1 MNGAQPNQRDAGA
14 RPADEGAGPG
24 APPSI
29 RSRVI
34 ALVVAAI
41 AAGTLGALAPG
52 DWPEGEATVVVT
64 YRGRSLEAAA
74 TLGDETPLQV
84 SGDLGG
90 VEARVELPSGLPSR
104 AAVDAHL
111 RFTEGDTPLRP
122 GPADVGLAVVL
133 PDDRVEPIPIL
144 RWNEAT
150 GSLEATRRPPQDAGI
165 VLGLLGFV
173 VVMWVSETVPLFVTS
188 LVIPVVLVVA
198 GVGSSQAAL
207 APFFHPIIALFFA
220 GFLMAEAMHRCG
232 LDRRVATWIVARAGR
247 SPMILFAALL
257 GTAAF
262 LSMWMSN
269 TAAAA
274 VMVPIALTVTEPMH
288 HLGFR
293 KAAVLGIAYAATI
306 GGVGSAIGT
315 PANPLAIEFLD
326 SFAGRKVSFAEWFGF
341 GLPVVLVMLPLMAGY
356 VWLRSAV
363 HVDPGRFGEVRRLA
377 RAQIAEHEGLDRDQ
391 WTVVIVFAGV
401 MAMWLTQTIHDIDTG
416 IVALGG
422 AIVLAALGKIRP
434 DDLGRISWSSLL
446 TFGGGLTLG
455 LFLVESGAAD
465 WVATELGGLTDLP
478 TLLATGVVAL
488 ISLGLTTVASNTAS
502 AAVLIPMAI
511 PLAGIVGV
519 DPVLMVVLVAVAT
532 SIDFALVI
540 GTPPTMIAYS
550 ARLHT
555 AKEIF
560 ATGIV
565 IDVAGIVLL
574 VTVVTSIW
582 QALGLV

>member
-1 MNGAQPNQRDAGA
+1 VNGAEPNQRDDAARLRSEVGA
-14 RPADEGAGPG
+14 PG
-24 APPSI
+24 APPSM
-29 RSRVI
+29 RSRVL
-34 ALVVAAI
+34 ALLIAAI
-41 AAGTLGALAPG
+41 AAGALGALAPA
-52 DWPEGEATVVVT
+52 DWPQGEATVVVT
-64 YRGRSLEAAA
+64 YRGDSIETPA
-74 TLGDETPLQV
+74 TLGDETPFQIT
-84 SGDLGG
+84 GTIGG
-90 VEARVELPSGLPSR
+90 VEVRTEFPSGLPAG
-104 AAVDAHL
+104 AAVEAAL
-111 RFTEGDTPLRP
+111 RLTRGDVPLRP
-122 GPADVGLAVVL
+122 GLSDVGLAVAL
-133 PDDRVEPIPIL
+133 PDGRVEPIPIL
-144 RWNEAT
+144 RWDEAT
-150 GSLEATRRPPQDAGI
+150 ESLEATRRPPQDAGI

-173 VVMWVSETVPLFVTS
+173 VIMWVSETVPLFVTS

-198 GVGSSQAAL
+198 DVGSSQAAL

-247 SPMILFAALL
+247 SPMILFGAML

-341 GLPVVLVMLPLMAGY
+341 GLPVVAVMLPLMAGY
-356 VWLRSAV
+356 VWLRSKV
-363 HVDPGRFGEVRRLA
+363 HIDPGRFGEVRQLA
-377 RAQIAEHEGLDRDQ
+377 RAQIAEHRGLDRDQ

-401 MAMWLTQTIHDIDTG
+401 MVMWLTQTIHDIDTG

-422 AIVLAALGKIRP
+422 AVVLAALGKIRP

-455 LFLVESGAAD
+455 LFLVESGSAD
-465 WVATELGGLTDLP
+465 WVATELGGLTELP

-560 ATGIV
+560 TTGIV
-565 IDVAGIVLL
+565 IDAAGIVFL
-574 VTVVTSIW
+574 VTVVTTIW
-582 QALGLV
+582 QWLGLV